1 MRRKAVLA
9 LGNVNQ
15 KEMVLL
21 LVCYGLTVS
30 EVRYGKLTLINQWIT
45 EELLLASKLSSH
57 FGSDDVIPMIQ
68 K

>member
-9 LGNVNQ
+9 LCNVNQ

-21 LVCYGLTVS
+21 LVSYGLTVS
-30 EVRYGKLTLINQWIT
+30 EVRYGKLTLINQRIT
-45 EELLLASKLSSH
+45 EELLLASKFSSH
-57 FGSDDVIPMIQ
+57 FGSDDVIPMMQ

>member
-1 MRRKAVLA
+1 
-9 LGNVNQ
+9 
-15 KEMVLL
+15 MVLL
-21 LVCYGLTVS
+21 LASYGLTVS
-30 EVRYGKLTLINQWIT
+30 EARYGKLTLINQRIT